1 MLARMSLGFVSLAA
15 ALSLSA
21 FGCAASQTTA
31 TPAEFDGVA
40 SRLIPTSAVLGT
52 SVAEMP
58 LPDVGSGGASTPFVG
73 PDDGTLVV
81 YFGYTYCPDVCLTTL
96 SEA

>member
-1 MLARMSLGFVSLAA
+1 LG
-15 ALSLSA
+15 
-21 FGCAASQTTA
+21 
-31 TPAEFDGVA
+31 DVA
-40 SRLIPTSAVLGT
+40 
-52 SVAEMP
+52 
-58 LPDVGSGGASTPFVG
+58 PDVGSGGESTPFVG